1 MMDSSVQQDYLT
13 ISSDTGF
20 IAQNIST
27 VLPDVITMS
36 NTTGSSYYTTGAGI
50 SGSSGTITISNGGT
64 GYTIG
69 AIGSSSTSSIGGA
82 GTGYEWSQSFP
93 VEWVNAFP
101 DFDRIK
107 EMCEQ
112 YPALKIAYE
121 KFVTTYKLVK
131 DHYDTPEDERPI
143 P

>member
-1 MMDSSVQQDYLT
+1 MTTSLVQPDYLT
-13 ISSDTGF
+13 ISSDDIIT
-20 IAQNIST
+20 ISNN
-27 VLPDVITMS
+27 V
-36 NTTGSSYYTTGAGI
+36 GSSYYTTGAGI
-50 SGSSGTITISNGGT
+50 GGGSGSITISNGGT
-64 GYTIG
+64 GYTSGSGATVTIG
-69 AIGSSSTSSIGGA
+69 GGLSGA

-93 VEWVNAFP
+93 IEWVNAFP

-107 EMCEQ
+107 DMCEQ